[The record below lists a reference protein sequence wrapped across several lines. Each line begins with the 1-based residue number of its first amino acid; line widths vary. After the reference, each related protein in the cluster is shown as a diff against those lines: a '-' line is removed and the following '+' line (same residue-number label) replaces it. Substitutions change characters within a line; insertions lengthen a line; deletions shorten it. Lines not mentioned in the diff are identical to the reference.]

1 MRRRMSRRFA
11 PLAVL
16 VFLLTLTL
24 SACGDDSLTAEQLH
38 DQAAAICT
46 RTAAATD
53 RIAVP
58 STPSQGGR
66 FLQQGLAHLR
76 PAVAQLRELKA
87 PEELRERYDR
97 AVQLAGQEVALIAR
111 YERAIAGEDDVIDSY
126 RQLQSAL
133 EPLTMQENAYWRG
146 LQVPACVRR

>member
-1 MRRRMSRRFA
+1 MLRRFA
-11 PLAVL
+11 PLALAVL
-16 VFLLTLTL
+16 LSLLTG
-24 SACGDDSLTAEQLH
+24 CGDDSLTAQQLH
-38 DQAAAICT
+38 DQATAICT

-58 STPSQGGR
+58 STPSQGAR

-76 PAVAQLRELKA
+76 PAVAQLRDLKA
-87 PEELRERYDR
+87 PEQLRERYDR

-111 YERAIAGEDDVIDSY
+111 HERAIAGGEDVIETY
-126 RQLQSAL
+126 RQLDAAL

-146 LQVPACVRR
+146 LDVPACVRR

>member
-1 MRRRMSRRFA
+1 MFRRTA
-11 PLAVL
+11 PLAPVVVL
-16 VFLLTLTL
+16 LLF
-24 SACGDDSLTAEQLH
+24 AVAGCGDNSLTTQQLH
-38 DQAAAICT
+38 DQATAICT

-53 RIAVP
+53 RVVVP

-76 PAVAQLRELKA
+76 PAVAALRDLKA
-87 PEELRERYDR
+87 PKDVRDRYDR

-111 YERAIAGEDDVIDSY
+111 HERDIARGEDVIDTY
-126 RQLQSAL
+126 RRLETAL

-146 LQVPACVRR
+146 LEIPACVRR

>member
-1 MRRRMSRRFA
+1 MSRRSA

-16 VFLLTLTL
+16 VTAVLLTLAL
-24 SACGDDSLTAEQLH
+24 AGCGDDSLTAEQLRG
-38 DQAAAICT
+38 QAAAICT

-66 FLQQGLAHLR
+66 FLQEGLTHLR
-76 PAVAQLRELKA
+76 PAVAQLRALKA

-97 AVQLAGQEVALIAR
+97 AVQLAGQEAALIAR
-111 YERAIAGEDDVIDSY
+111 HARAIADGDDVIAAY
-126 RQLQSAL
+126 RQLDAAL

-146 LQVPACVRR
+146 LDVPACVRR

>member
-1 MRRRMSRRFA
+1 MSHRLA

-16 VFLLTLTL
+16 SLLLALTL
-24 SACGDDSLTAEQLH
+24 SACGDDSLTAPELH
-38 DQAAAICT
+38 TQATAICA

-76 PAVAQLRELKA
+76 PAVAQLRALKA
-87 PEELRERYDR
+87 PEELRDRYDR
-97 AVQLAGQEVALIAR
+97 AVQLAGQEAALIAR
-111 YERAIAGEDDVIDSY
+111 HERAIETGDDVIDTY
-126 RQLQSAL
+126 RRLETAL
-133 EPLTMQENAYWRG
+133 DPLIMQENAYWRG
-146 LQVPACVRR
+146 LQIPACVRR

>member
-1 MRRRMSRRFA
+1 MSRRFA
-11 PLAVL
+11 LLAVVVL
-16 VFLLTLTL
+16 LLALTLA
-24 SACGDDSLTAEQLH
+24 ACGDDSLTAQQLR
-38 DQAAAICT
+38 DQATAICT

-66 FLQQGLAHLR
+66 FLQQGLTHLR
-76 PAVAQLRELKA
+76 PAVVQLRALKA

-111 YERAIAGEDDVIDSY
+111 HERAIASGDDVIDSY
-126 RQLQSAL
+126 RQLEAAL

-146 LQVPACVRR
+146 LEVPACVRR

>member
-1 MRRRMSRRFA
+1 MLRRA
-11 PLAVL
+11 VPLATVVVL
-16 VFLLTLTL
+16 LLLAL
-24 SACGDDSLTAEQLH
+24 AGCGDNSLTAQQLH
-38 DQAAAICT
+38 DQATAICT

-53 RIAVP
+53 RIVVP

-76 PAVAQLRELKA
+76 PAVAALRDLKA
-87 PEELRERYDR
+87 PKEVRDRYDR

-111 YERAIAGEDDVIDSY
+111 HERAITRGDDVIDTY
-126 RQLQSAL
+126 RRLETAL

-146 LQVPACVRR
+146 LEIPACVRR

>member
-1 MRRRMSRRFA
+1 MLRRLA
-11 PLAVL
+11 PLAL
-16 VFLLTLTL
+16 VVAALLLAL
-24 SACGDDSLTAEQLH
+24 SGCGDDSLTARQLH
-38 DQAAAICT
+38 DRATAICT

-66 FLQQGLAHLR
+66 FLQQGIARLR
-76 PAVAQLRELKA
+76 PAVAQLRDLKA
-87 PEELRERYDR
+87 PDDLRDRYDR

-111 YERAIAGEDDVIDSY
+111 HERAIAGGDDVIDTY
-126 RQLQSAL
+126 RQLESAL

-146 LQVPACVRR
+146 LEIPACVRR

>member
-1 MRRRMSRRFA
+1 MVPRTA
-11 PLAVL
+11 PLATALVVL
-16 VFLLTLTL
+16 LLVL
-24 SACGDDSLTAEQLH
+24 AGCGDDSLTATQLH

-53 RIAVP
+53 RVVVP

-76 PAVAQLRELKA
+76 PAVAQLRALKA

-97 AVQLAGQEVALIAR
+97 AVQLAGQEAALIAR
-111 YERAIAGEDDVIDSY
+111 HERAIARGDDVIDSY
-126 RQLQSAL
+126 RQLETAL
-133 EPLTMQENAYWRG
+133 EPLMMQENAYWRG
-146 LQVPACVRR
+146 LEVPACVRR